1 MWMVYSTAT
10 IFALLAGIFGISII
24 FGLPGIW
31 FMIVLAVANE
41 VVDAWWLGSQGGWF
55 AWSAIGVAVII
66 ALGAEAV
73 EFLAGAAGAKAGGA
87 SKWGMI
93 GALIGGVIG
102 ALVGTIFIP
111 IPIVGTLAG
120 AMLGAALGAIC
131 GEIGGG
137 GRSLKGSIAPAA
149 GAAGGRLVG
158 TLAKIPF
165 AVAAWLVLVVG
176 AFWR

>member
-1 MWMVYSTAT
+1 MLYSTASV
-10 IFALLAGIFGISII
+10 FALLAGVCGCAIV

-31 FMIVLAVANE
+31 FMIVLAVAHE
-41 VVDAWWLGSQGGWF
+41 LFAGWWLGIPGDWF
-55 AWSAIGVAVII
+55 SWTAIGIAVVI

-87 SKWGMI
+87 STWGMI
-93 GALIGGVIG
+93 GALIGGIAGAIG
-102 ALVGTIFIP
+102 GTVFIP
-111 IPIVGTLAG
+111 IPIIGTLAG

-131 GEIGGG
+131 GELVGG
-137 GRSLKGSIAPAA
+137 GRSLKDSLAPAA
-149 GAAGGRLVG
+149 GAAGGRLIG
-158 TLAKIPF
+158 TLAKLPF

>member
-1 MWMVYSTAT
+1 MLYSTAT
-10 IFALLAGIFGISII
+10 LFALLAGICGISII

-31 FMIVLAVANE
+31 FMIVLAVVNE
-41 VVDAWWLGSQGGWF
+41 LADGWLLGSPGGWF
-55 AWSAIGVAVII
+55 AWSAIGVATII

-93 GALIGGVIG
+93 GALIGGITGAVVGTVFVPIPVIG
-102 ALVGTIFIP
+102 TI
-111 IPIVGTLAG
+111 GG

-131 GEIGGG
+131 GELSG
-137 GRSLKGSIAPAA
+137 GRRSFKDAIVPAA
-149 GAAGGRLVG
+149 GAAGGRLIG
-158 TLAKIPF
+158 TLAKLPF